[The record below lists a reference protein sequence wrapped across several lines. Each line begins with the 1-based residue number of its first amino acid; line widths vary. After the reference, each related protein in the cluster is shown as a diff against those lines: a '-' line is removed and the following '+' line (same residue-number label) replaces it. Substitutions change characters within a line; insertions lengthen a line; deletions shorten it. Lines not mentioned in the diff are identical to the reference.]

1 MNESTAP
8 ENENAKAPT
17 EATSQRQAWMLK
29 PPSQSELVTR
39 MDPTKLRARGF
50 NKGGSSAGDG
60 HDLWDETPEQKRKR
74 LENEILGISTPSTRT
89 TPGGTKARRKA
100 DEETARK
107 IKEYNEKN
115 RVKSLYDQHK
125 EANSQAEEDDPSKRA
140 FDYEKDIAGGVKIG
154 NAQRKDMLNRARDF
168 SSRFSGGGYL

>member
-1 MNESTAP
+1 MNDFTEP
-8 ENENAKAPT
+8 ENENAKAAA
-17 EATSQRQAWMLK
+17 EASSQRQAWMLK
-29 PPSQSELVTR
+29 PPSQSELAAR

-50 NKGGSSAGDG
+50 NKGGSSAGGG
-60 HDLWDETPEQKRKR
+60 HDLWNETPEQKRKR
-74 LENEILGISTPSTRT
+74 LENEILGISTPSTT
-89 TPGGTKARRKA
+89 ATMSTTKARRKV

-125 EANSQAEEDDPSKRA
+125 EASSQAEEDDPSKRA

-154 NAQRKDMLNRARDF
+154 YAQRKDMLNRARDF
-168 SSRFSGGGYL
+168 SSKFSGGGFL

>member
-1 MNESTAP
+1 MNESAEP
-8 ENENAKAPT
+8 ENENAKAPV
-17 EATSQRQAWMLK
+17 EASSQRQAWMLK
-29 PPSQSELVTR
+29 PPSQSELAAR
-39 MDPTKLRARGF
+39 IDPTKLRARGF
-50 NKGGSSAGDG
+50 NKGGSAAGDG

-89 TPGGTKARRKA
+89 TTGGTKARRKA

-125 EANSQAEEDDPSKRA
+125 EASSQAEEDDPSKRP

-154 NAQRKDMLNRARDF
+154 HAQRKDMLNRARDF

>member
-1 MNESTAP
+1 MNDSAVPT
-8 ENENAKAPT
+8 NENTNT
-17 EATSQRQAWMLK
+17 EAEASSQRQAWMLK
-29 PPSQSELVTR
+29 PPSQSELAAR
-39 MDPTKLRARGF
+39 IDPTKLRARGF
-50 NKGGSSAGDG
+50 NKAGNSAGSG
-60 HDLWDETPEQKRKR
+60 QDLWDETPEQKRKR

-89 TPGGTKARRKA
+89 TTGTTKARRKA

-125 EANSQAEEDDPSKRA
+125 EASSQAEEDDPSKRA

-154 NAQRKDMLNRARDF
+154 HAQRKDMLNRARDF

>member
-1 MNESTAP
+1 
-8 ENENAKAPT
+8 
-17 EATSQRQAWMLK
+17 
-29 PPSQSELVTR
+29 

-50 NKGGSSAGDG
+50 NKGGGSAESG

-74 LENEILGISTPSTRT
+74 LENEILGITTTSTTKT
-89 TPGGTKARRKA
+89 TSVTKARHKA

-125 EANSQAEEDDPSKRA
+125 ESSTQVEEDDPSKRA
-140 FDYEKDIAGGVKIG
+140 FDYEKDIAGGIKIG
-154 NAQRKDMLNRARDF
+154 HAQRKDMLNRARDF